1 MQEIVLARPD
11 DFSGWRDAARGL
23 AETGVAPQEVVWR
36 IDRDGADLFADP
48 AARGQ
53 EPGAPPGR
61 TAERRNLRVPR
72 RFVDLAELVVCHRD
86 PERFALLYRL
96 LCRLQDQPQL
106 LDIATDDDV
115 ARVDLM
121 AKSVRRD
128 RHKMTAFVRFRE
140 VNTPE
145 GTRYLAWFEP
155 EHHIVE
161 LTAPFFVERFAAMR
175 WTIITPLASVCW
187 NLEAL
192 SFGAGGSRD
201 DVPAEDAAEEDWR
214 TYYSSI
220 FNPAR
225 LKVDAMRREMPV
237 KYWKNLP
244 EASLIAPLIRSARN
258 SEAAMVDSPQ
268 NSVPKRAAT
277 ILARSDGMREDPP
290 AAGGNSLDAL
300 RREAAGCRRC
310 DLYKFATQTVFGE
323 GLPTADLVF
332 VGEQP
337 GDKEDLAGKPFV
349 GPAGAMFDRALGDA
363 GIDRKRAYVTNAVK
377 HFKFEPR
384 GKKRIHK
391 KPGIGEINACHAW
404 LEQEL
409 AVLRPRL
416 TIALGATAIRSLT
429 GQSASV
435 LGTRGRVLSSP
446 LAGPVFVTVHPS
458 FLLRLPDA
466 DSQRTEYERFVADLR
481 AAKEIAAREPGEL
494 AAPTP

>member
-1 MQEIVLARPD
+1 MQEVVLERPD
-11 DFSGWRDAARGL
+11 DFAGWRAAARRL
-23 AETGVAPQEVVWR
+23 AEARVAPEDIVWR
-36 IDRDGADLFADP
+36 VEGEEVDLFAAPSNGSREPP
-48 AARGQ
+48 AAV
-53 EPGAPPGR
+53 GR
-61 TAERRNLRVPR
+61 RELRVPR

-96 LCRLQDQPQL
+96 LCRLQDQPKL
-106 LDIATDDDV
+106 LDISTDDDV
-115 ARVDLM
+115 FRVELM

-140 VNTPE
+140 VDTAQ

-155 EHHIVE
+155 EHHIVA
-161 LTAPFFVERFAAMR
+161 LTAPFFVERFKTMR
-175 WTIITPLASVCW
+175 WSIITPFASVSW
-187 NLEAL
+187 DLERL
-192 SFGAGGSRD
+192 SFGLGGSRE
-201 DVPAEDAAEEDWR
+201 DVPAQDAAEEDWR

-225 LKVDAMRREMPV
+225 LKVDAMKREMPV

-244 EASLIAPLIRSARN
+244 EAPLIAPLIRSAGN
-258 SEAAMVDSPQ
+258 SEAAMVETPQ
-268 NSVPKRAAT
+268 KSVPKRAAA
-277 ILARSDGMREDPP
+277 ILARTEAGREAPPP
-290 AAGGNSLDAL
+290 AAGGNSLEAL
-300 RREAAGCRRC
+300 RREAASCQRC

-391 KPGIGEINACHAW
+391 KPGIVEINACHAW
-404 LEQEL
+404 LEDEL
-409 AVLRPRL
+409 AVLRPHL
-416 TIALGATAIRSLT
+416 TIALGATAIRALT

-435 LGTRGRVLSSP
+435 LATRGKVLSSP
-446 LAGPVFVTVHPS
+446 WAGPVFVTVHPS
-458 FLLRLPDA
+458 FLLRLPEA
-466 DSQRTEYERFVADLR
+466 ESQRTEYVRFVADLR
-481 AAKEIAAREPGEL
+481 AAREIAADRQSGTEIGR
-494 AAPTP
+494 